1 MVGDNMKKRKRKINK
16 KRILILILFLL
27 IILSIGIYLIVPK
40 RYGYQKDVINV
51 FKEDNYYEKI
61 KETKKYSKT
70 LETAVIE
77 NNYKKE
83 YFDEYLDINYVEE
96 DNFINNINKLL
107 DLGYKNKDINT
118 FYEKVPKSIDVITS
132 NKYDK
137 NIINYIS
144 LDYFKEE
151 NLDRYI
157 KYDFIDTKS
166 VYDTTILKEKYNYED
181 TVTFV
186 NAYLDKDYYS
196 NDIPL
201 SKDKASK
208 LDVIVNKYYKLDKD
222 YEPEDLTVIN
232 SKFASGTQK
241 LRKEAADKFEEMASD
256 MLKENLKIYAG
267 STYRSYSYQEGLY
280 NRYVKKDGFKEAE
293 TYSARAGYSEHQLG
307 LAVDIVNGKWNYLSE
322 GDKEYTWL
330 INNSYKY
337 GFILRY
343 PHESEYITGYVFE
356 DWHFRY
362 LGIDLATKVYESKLT
377 YDEYIARDMLKE
389 KIGRASCRERV

>member
-1 MVGDNMKKRKRKINK
+1 MVGDSMKKRRRKINK

-144 LDYFKEE
+144 LNYFKEE

-181 TVTFV
+181 TVTYV

-201 SKDKASK
+201 SKDEASK
-208 LDVIVNKYYKLDKD
+208 LNVIVNKYYKLDKD

-241 LRKEAADKFEEMASD
+241 LRKEAAGKFEEMASA

-322 GDKEYTWL
+322 NDKEYTWL
-330 INNSYKY
+330 VNNSYKY

-362 LGIDLATKVYESKLT
+362 LGIDLATKVHESKLT
-377 YDEYIARDMLKE
+377 YDEYIARGMLKE
-389 KIGRASCRERV
+389 K

>member
-51 FKEDNYYEKI
+51 FKEDNYYQKI

-330 INNSYKY
+330 VNNSYKY

-362 LGIDLATKVYESKLT
+362 LGIDLATKVHESKLT
-377 YDEYIARDMLKE
+377 YDEYIARGMLKE
-389 KIGRASCRERV
+389 K

>member
-96 DNFINNINKLL
+96 ENFINNINKLL

-166 VYDTTILKEKYNYED
+166 VYDTTILKGKYNYED

-362 LGIDLATKVYESKLT
+362 LGIDLATKVHESKLT
-377 YDEYIARDMLKE
+377 YDEYIARGMLKE
-389 KIGRASCRERV
+389 K

>member
-96 DNFINNINKLL
+96 NNFINNINKLL

-208 LDVIVNKYYKLDKD
+208 LDVIVNKYNKLDKD

-362 LGIDLATKVYESKLT
+362 LGIDLATKVHESKLT
-377 YDEYIARDMLKE
+377 YDEYIARGMLKE
-389 KIGRASCRERV
+389 K

>member
-96 DNFINNINKLL
+96 ENFINNINKLL

-157 KYDFIDTKS
+157 KYDFI
-166 VYDTTILKEKYNYED
+166 VLNQYMIL
-181 TVTFV
+181 
-186 NAYLDKDYYS
+186 
-196 NDIPL
+196 
-201 SKDKASK
+201 
-208 LDVIVNKYYKLDKD
+208 
-222 YEPEDLTVIN
+222 
-232 SKFASGTQK
+232 
-241 LRKEAADKFEEMASD
+241 
-256 MLKENLKIYAG
+256 
-267 STYRSYSYQEGLY
+267 LY
-280 NRYVKKDGFKEAE
+280 
-293 TYSARAGYSEHQLG
+293 
-307 LAVDIVNGKWNYLSE
+307 
-322 GDKEYTWL
+322 
-330 INNSYKY
+330 
-337 GFILRY
+337 
-343 PHESEYITGYVFE
+343 
-356 DWHFRY
+356 
-362 LGIDLATKVYESKLT
+362 
-377 YDEYIARDMLKE
+377 
-389 KIGRASCRERV
+389 

>member
-362 LGIDLATKVYESKLT
+362 LGIDLATKVYKSKLT

-389 KIGRASCRERV
+389 K

>member
-96 DNFINNINKLL
+96 ENFINNINKLL

-222 YEPEDLTVIN
+222 YKPEDLTVIN

-330 INNSYKY
+330 VNNSYKY

-362 LGIDLATKVYESKLT
+362 LGIDLATKVHESKLT
-377 YDEYIARDMLKE
+377 YDEYIARGMLKE
-389 KIGRASCRERV
+389 K

>member
-186 NAYLDKDYYS
+186 NAYLDKDYYT

-222 YEPEDLTVIN
+222 YEPEDLTIIN

-241 LRKEAADKFEEMASD
+241 LRKEAADKFEKMASD

-362 LGIDLATKVYESKLT
+362 LGIELATKVYESKLT
-377 YDEYIARDMLKE
+377 YDEYIARGMLKE
-389 KIGRASCRERV
+389 K

>member
-96 DNFINNINKLL
+96 ENFINNINKLL

-222 YEPEDLTVIN
+222 YEPEDLTIIN

-377 YDEYIARDMLKE
+377 YDEYIARDMGSLSNN
-389 KIGRASCRERV
+389 G

>member
-16 KRILILILFLL
+16 KRILILVLFLL

-40 RYGYQKDVINV
+40 RYGYQKNVINV

-96 DNFINNINKLL
+96 ENFINNINKLL

-362 LGIDLATKVYESKLT
+362 LGIELATKVYESKLT
-377 YDEYIARDMLKE
+377 YDEYIARGMLKE
-389 KIGRASCRERV
+389 K

>member
-96 DNFINNINKLL
+96 NNFINNINKLL

-166 VYDTTILKEKYNYED
+166 VYDTTILKEKYNYAD

-222 YEPEDLTVIN
+222 YEPEDLTIIN

-362 LGIDLATKVYESKLT
+362 LGIELATKVHESKLT
-377 YDEYIARDMLKE
+377 YDEYIARGMLKE
-389 KIGRASCRERV
+389 K

>member
-96 DNFINNINKLL
+96 NNFINNINKLL

-362 LGIDLATKVYESKLT
+362 LGIDLATKVHESKLT
-377 YDEYIARDMLKE
+377 YDEYIARGMLKE
-389 KIGRASCRERV
+389 K

>member
-40 RYGYQKDVINV
+40 RYGYQKNVINV

-96 DNFINNINKLL
+96 ENFINNINKLL

-389 KIGRASCRERV
+389 K

>member
-1 MVGDNMKKRKRKINK
+1 MVGDSMKKRKRKINK
-16 KRILILILFLL
+16 KRILVLVLSLL
-27 IILSIGIYLIVPK
+27 IILTISIYLIVPK

-118 FYEKVPKSIDVITS
+118 FYEKVPKSIDVIIS
-132 NKYDK
+132 NEYDK

-241 LRKEAADKFEEMASD
+241 LRKEAAGKFEKMASD

-362 LGIDLATKVYESKLT
+362 LGVDLATKVYESKLT
-377 YDEYIARDMLKE
+377 YDEYVARGMLKE
-389 KIGRASCRERV
+389 K

>member
-1 MVGDNMKKRKRKINK
+1 MVGDSMKKRKRKINK

-232 SKFASGTQK
+232 SKFASGNQK

-362 LGIDLATKVYESKLT
+362 LGIDLATKVYNSKLT
-377 YDEYIARDMLKE
+377 YDEYVARQL
-389 KIGRASCRERV
+389 

>member
-1 MVGDNMKKRKRKINK
+1 MVGDSMKKRKRKINK
-16 KRILILILFLL
+16 KRILVLVLSLL
-27 IILSIGIYLIVPK
+27 IILTISIYLIVPK

-118 FYEKVPKSIDVITS
+118 FYEKVPKSIDVIIS

-241 LRKEAADKFEEMASD
+241 LRKEAAGKFEEMASD

-322 GDKEYTWL
+322 NDKEYTWL

-362 LGIDLATKVYESKLT
+362 LGIDLATKVHESKLT
-377 YDEYIARDMLKE
+377 YDEYVARGMLKE
-389 KIGRASCRERV
+389 K

>member
-1 MVGDNMKKRKRKINK
+1 MVGDSMKKRKRKINK

-96 DNFINNINKLL
+96 ENFINNINKLL

-330 INNSYKY
+330 VNNSYKY

-362 LGIDLATKVYESKLT
+362 LGIELATKVHESKLT
-377 YDEYIARDMLKE
+377 YDEYIARGMLKE
-389 KIGRASCRERV
+389 K